1 MQEAVIFE
9 VFDQKCPFTADLL
22 VWCWLDEIFSNNVI
36 LYFENVVI
44 NCALLY
50 FKMSRSVAKQ
60 IFYRGGKVLLH
71 DFTSVS
77 MIWGKLSVCG
87 LSKSEIVLKCGK
99 RNDLGQTTI
108 ILQDGLEMQE
118 LPAIVRKIKDV
129 GLVSVPNSDFT
140 NSEATKYVG
149 DVCSHSPNT
158 HQGNNSNS
166 REVPHLENESEAAE
180 IIEGFNR
187 CFTTKGV
194 FLLLETMP
202 EEEVTPLVAFNAL
215 KKIIE
220 LENNHQY
227 RNVLVRSGDDTPEN
241 FTRTAIF
248 SQLINNVV
256 SGAES
261 DVILDTLKI
270 VSREMSGAR
279 ASPYKDK
286 LCDEI
291 LVRVTD
297 GKFTV
302 VQVCEIVKML
312 ASFTNEKKNA
322 ENVDKLWIG
331 LVDKEKEITEKNIME
346 VFRILP
352 VLKQSRKM
360 VFRLLERKSRHVWWR
375 LPGSAIAEILSIL
388 FEVKLFS
395 PKMMV
400 VLSRWI
406 NTNIHAASEDDLLK
420 IVRGFCALDYVD
432 PGITKAL
439 ERYVKAKSSKVKNV
453 AVLSAIM
460 DYCGRFQIRSEPIL
474 KGCERYFIE
483 HGQSFSPVV
492 IKAMFVP
499 FGTLNFPPSDSQKFW
514 HVLESVLD
522 EKFVQFCP
530 DDAIDVMLTCVYL
543 GKFPLNFVRNIFNPY
558 FLDRLHSYRDMNIL
572 RQMRIKLKLFDTAM
586 TLECS
591 QYRGPMLPRDHS
603 AKSLW
608 QDGRIRR
615 MINYI
620 SEPLADI
627 FGGHDKLTTSVILPT
642 LPTLDLYVIDIMLHP
657 SGMGGSTIHFNLRRE
672 CNMYVAVLIH
682 VPEHYCVG
690 STQLIGPQVMR
701 KRHFRRLGMKV
712 VELQYDRLAKL
723 RVHPK
728 TLQEYLIEKLKSAQD
743 AI

>member
-1 MQEAVIFE
+1 
-9 VFDQKCPFTADLL
+9 
-22 VWCWLDEIFSNNVI
+22 
-36 LYFENVVI
+36 
-44 NCALLY
+44 
-50 FKMSRSVAKQ
+50 MSRSIAKHM
-60 IFYRGGKVLLH
+60 FFRGGKVLLH
-71 DFTSVS
+71 DLTSMPV
-77 MIWGKLSVCG
+77 MWGKLAVCG
-87 LSKSEIVLKCGK
+87 LSKSEIDLKCGK
-99 RNDLGQTTI
+99 RNDLSQTTVI
-108 ILQDGLEMQE
+108 MQDGLEIQE
-118 LPAIVRKIKDV
+118 LPAIVRKVKDV
-129 GLVSVPNSDFT
+129 GSLPNLNFANSDSVKDEVDVGSHT
-140 NSEATKYVG
+140 SNTSQGNDINSGEVSFVENDPEAT
-149 DVCSHSPNT
+149 
-158 HQGNNSNS
+158 
-166 REVPHLENESEAAE
+166 E

-187 CFTTKGV
+187 CFAAKGV
-194 FLLLETMP
+194 FLLLETIP
-202 EEEVTPLVAFNAL
+202 DEEVTPLVAFCAL

-227 RNVLVRSGDDTPEN
+227 RNAFVRSGDDSSEN
-241 FTRTAIF
+241 FTRTAVF
-248 SQLINNVV
+248 SQLINTIVTGEE
-256 SGAES
+256 SGI
-261 DVILDTLKI
+261 ILDTLKV
-270 VSREMSGAR
+270 VSREMFGASSAHYR
-279 ASPYKDK
+279 DK

-297 GKFTV
+297 GKFSV
-302 VQVCEIVKML
+302 VQVCEIVRML
-312 ASFTNEKKNA
+312 ASFMNAEKNT

-352 VLKQSRKM
+352 FLKQSRKM
-360 VFRLLERKSRHVWWR
+360 VFRLLERKSRIVWWR

-395 PKMMV
+395 SKMMV
-400 VLSRWI
+400 VLSRWT
-406 NTNIHAASEDDLLK
+406 NTNIHAVSEDDLLE

-432 PGITKAL
+432 PGITRAL
-439 ERYVKAKSSKVKNV
+439 ERYVKAKSSKVKNA

-460 DYCGRFQIRSEPIL
+460 DYCGTFQLRSEPIL

-483 HGQSFSPVV
+483 HGWSFSPVI
-492 IKAMFVP
+492 IKAMFAP
-499 FGTLNFPPSDSQKFW
+499 FGTLNFPPSDSLKFW

-522 EKFVQFCP
+522 EKFVQFRP
-530 DDAIDVMLTCVYL
+530 DDALDVMLTCVYL
-543 GKFPLNFVRNIFNPY
+543 GKFPLNFVQKIFNPY
-558 FLDRLHSYRDMNIL
+558 FLDRVHSYKDMNVL
-572 RQMRIKLKLFDTAM
+572 RQMRTKLKLFDTAM

-591 QYRGPMLPRDHS
+591 QYSGPMLPRDHS

-627 FGGHDKLTTSVILPT
+627 TGGHDKLTTSVILQN
-642 LPTLDLYVIDIMLHP
+642 LPTLELYVIDIMLHP

-672 CNMYVAVLIH
+672 CNVYVAVLIH
-682 VPEHYCVG
+682 VPEHYCAG

-728 TLQEYLIEKLKSAQD
+728 TLDEYLIEKLKSAED